1 MEPFWGCMFV
11 HKIVI
16 KHSLGIKEE
25 IALIGYLQEKVKACI
40 MKVYLIVEP
49 FNYKY
54 GKVLIG

>member
-1 MEPFWGCMFV
+1 MFV